1 MRIVIT
7 RLEVRVVGAI
17 LSHAAAVSP
26 DDVGEFQDAFPG
38 NGLSATAADRVKNG
52 GEEQG
57 AVQEGETEEVEHV

>member
-7 RLEVRVVGAI
+7 RLEVRVVAAI
-17 LSHAAAVSP
+17 LRHAAAVSP

-38 NGLSATAADRVKNG
+38 NGFSVTAADGVKNG

-57 AVQEGETEEVEHV
+57 AVQERETKEIEDV